1 MNSFSTIYARMNER
15 TKLIVVAAVA
25 FFLGGLLKGGG
36 GSSTGRYQACG
47 NSPTYILDT
56 TKGTTWELKGTR
68 YQELGSMPSW

>member
-15 TKLIVVAAVA
+15 TKLVLVAALA

-36 GSSTGRYQACG
+36 TSVGRYQACG
-47 NSPTYILDT
+47 NSPTYLVDT
-56 TKGTTWELKGTR
+56 AKGTTWELKGNR